1 MSFTPLNE
9 TSSQSKIIIRVKVMS
24 FIPTSY
30 DLRIDNK
37 LVVEAFSVLSR
48 QERSILILH
57 YVMELNDMEIGRRI
71 GMFKSTVQRYRA
83 KTLKELRVEKILH

>member
-1 MSFTPLNE
+1 
-9 TSSQSKIIIRVKVMS
+9 MS
-24 FIPTSY
+24 FIPTRY

>member
-24 FIPTSY
+24 FIPTRY

>member
-1 MSFTPLNE
+1 
-9 TSSQSKIIIRVKVMS
+9 MS

>member
-37 LVVEAFSVLSR
+37 LVVEAFSALSR